1 MKGLDD
7 LIIFLLEEIALSGDH
22 GTSTL
27 EFISYVKAYYNTL
40 SHTNEG
46 QATGGRPTTLVDRKL
61 LEKTW
66 RWLTRHPEIQVGED
80 GRSNRLS
87 LSEVE
92 DQNALEGTAQRETML
107 DNVSA
112 APLLTQSSTPAKY
125 LPNRRTNK
133 SADAS
138 PSVKNAVTPTPSAV
152 ELRMY
157 ASTERRWQAL
167 AGHAFDRERIPRL
180 DFACLSIIAVHKER
194 GILQPELVRISGQ
207 DKRSVPQRTQRLQ
220 DGGYI
225 SKTPVLVNKA
235 HTSKLTLKRY
245 ARDTAER
252 KSGEEKVND
261 ADTVLPAAENSVE
274 NPIDFTAL
282 HRKIFDILRE
292 VKLITVSELK
302 DRIGVTGLKWPMR
315 MLASHLRRLERIGCL
330 KQVRAHPD
338 TEPPSPFLFRCV
350 RYIRDPEGKE
360 WNPVNFRTRD
370 RTNST
375 CVEYNEIGAPSDNE
389 QVYLAEEAR
398 YLAGFSNNQQPKS
411 LKEIERPMPQWS
423 GDSTLSNLLYDI
435 THAAGSK
442 GISTMDLKDQSMG
455 SFIHRPVEHH
465 ISRLVEIWQVSQPL
479 HLRYLSIIRDAALT
493 NGIPHFIHYSFENF
507 KKLVDEGKASWDPVI
522 TVTKEHKEFRSVAAI
537 DAQPD
542 LDENGFPKISNSLFQ
557 GRHNDA
563 SLAECVQGADEK
575 LPLLAA
581 HDPRAVRSKG
591 GDWIIQG
598 YGAKYRY
605 QVPLSRGR
613 PKGTANTSRSEQWP
627 GGRIKR
633 LRKTG
638 GPTNL
643 VVSNL
648 GGRGRQVPVEGF
660 PSGYNRWSLT
670 QKKKLL
676 GSQRAAKRYKKSKLI
691 EEINRRAKGGTD
703 RYEATASVLILA
715 TEQYRGVGL
724 EPPWDVMNEVKSD
737 TLGPLLLAL
746 KSSTQIPFL
755 NTALTARENVS
766 ETLNYKP
773 STVAHSR
780 PLQPVERLLVERS
793 LGSRVQIIQDVPIE
807 DSILAAEHLILS
819 KTMKQDQSDKR
830 ALSQPNKRKRVVA
843 PSVGKAKLVLR
854 NQLTEISPHSLLQ
867 PEGIAGQYLPSCAA
881 HTWPLVLQKSPSDEA
896 QLLKGKEV
904 PEEDVQTKKPKRAYV
919 KQKAFV
925 FDPRIVARSTTS
937 PGHTLHLQSYEQQ
950 LKSIPRPTPG
960 FYVGQEAKLSQPGN
974 RSGIR
979 KSRLAVIK
987 SSRIRDMTFISAQSV
1002 SAPLA
1007 LTQVD
1012 RSQVQH
1018 PAQNIDG
1025 VYRSASL
1032 TPLLREIPST
1042 QSYQQQLESIPRP
1055 TTGIHLGQEAR
1066 LLRSGKRGRPCKSR
1080 LAVFKSPRIRD
1091 MACFFVQDQVAETA
1105 LLDQPRVEHQAQ
1117 NHRGNSMLASQ
1128 HTESNSTSASACPA
1142 LHISSACKTK
1152 SNPDLQ
1158 SSLTPY
1164 GSAHSSSCTSG
1175 MKIGTGRKRKLTI
1188 NDGQLATTSTDA
1200 LALSS
1205 VDMCGASELCDRVAH
1220 DEASPSVKKLQSF
1233 SPLKGNRVSTLASE
1247 SFEIRDHCTPR
1258 IQVPEISISSHPRDQ
1273 PSTNSTKQSD
1283 DDSFTNAHFNW
1294 QHSASAVDDQ
1304 NQFPRGGNINL
1315 NHLPQPQI
1323 LGSQAGM
1330 TESGVEIAQSTQEP
1344 DYHEAYSIEI
1354 SSGSPQLTSTRMIS
1368 SVGEDLTTIRPSRE
1382 LSVTSANDLSLQD
1395 VVGEPAQPN
1404 VKSGVRR
1411 VTLQGGTIAAQRRK
1425 IVMDIVEKC
1434 GGIYPGVP
1442 ELCSPFREQW
1452 HKAGQSGRPETST
1465 LRAAVK
1471 ALCDNG
1477 SLRQLV
1483 FSFKDPRGLVI
1494 TKTMVTKVGIS
1505 PTDRSVIE
1513 MQNTIIGMYPSQYI
1527 PKETGLSDEARDTFW
1542 NIKGHAKMRTV
1553 KDLEV
1558 DINRVQM
1565 KQVPAYIENYGLK
1578 MRSRENRK
1586 AAEERQ
1592 GTILRELMAAG
1603 RLPQSD
1609 GRSALGSI
1617 DTPYARD
1624 RLLSVAKRTMLKK
1637 PQRKVDRLESLKQ
1650 KHARKPEGSSSFA
1663 PTDEQAETDLHPTN
1677 MSSANGTVPGEQSH
1691 AQFKK
1696 HFTEQTKK
1704 RLAELQQGRQQDL
1717 SNRLDFSRMLT
1728 TENFDADL
1736 AAQMLDENLRQMELD
1751 SITESIEVSSPA
1763 RRRPFRPP
1771 RPRGRQECISEQH
1784 KAARPCQKS
1793 GPNSTA
1799 EVLTF
1804 QLSKHALISH
1814 RNSPNSD
1821 LQSPEARQQMYTIM
1835 EPEHFFHPATGTFAV
1850 NFSRWRTVNQIRQR
1864 YHWQGSS
1871 AKDFVDH
1878 VDDLMT
1884 YELKANGLEDA
1895 IYNDWPFINYTFPH
1909 DHRTT
1914 SEQGPSTRTS
1924 WYSKIGGSRGYE
1936 RIASGRSSRS
1946 TSTDPSALP
1955 SLQGSMVPSK
1965 RKRGRSGALE
1975 PLKRRRLTTVAR
1987 LLQHAKPR
1995 VAGDTSGKL
2004 ETSDRSRKKMVIRR
2018 ERVLTADQI
2027 RRILIAVVV
2036 IRTLTGGVDRHIDW
2050 VLVTKVFEPDHDQA
2064 YIQKKWPKVLQA
2076 HKLQAQQLQENFQ
2089 ALFLQAYKD
2098 GLVPPLDY
2106 DDLQAYDWTWL
2117 VNWTIGHIE
2126 TPISGALDLPSQR
2139 DRLDNLFHL
2148 SVGDDNNLHAYYEF
2162 DGGSSILRR
2171 EMELHKKA
2179 WVQSLTNDT
2188 EAVSDAQTETLETVK
2203 TWIRANV
2210 ATKAR
2215 TYNPRSARDKLA
2227 QFDAKLIDQALKE
2240 MLGDRVLITQNKG
2253 RLMPGRNYD
2262 LSEQYLK
2269 PLKKRIEAA
2278 KFLQAPIIKRE
2289 MDKTLAEEGQ
2299 MIVSELAD
2307 DAFMIVMQNMQAH
2320 RRLSLVA
2327 LDPPMKKFGLTDD
2340 GSYKIR
2346 MMDKRKLHFS
2356 VGIRAT
2362 DSYVEGNPLWP
2373 LPKPPLSSQI
2383 EKSMLRIPLWYDING
2398 DVIPELWQ
2406 LALAAT
2412 MSILVMRPGITAR
2425 VLEPSVRTSLALW
2438 EVQMVLDWMVEARA
2452 ATKTDDTYAVEEWWW
2467 MCLDNDFDVERD
2479 AREKEKNSEVWVGQK
2494 EV

>member
-1 MKGLDD
+1 MKGVDD

-46 QATGGRPTTLVDRKL
+46 QSIGGRPPTLVDRKL

-66 RWLTRHPEIQVGED
+66 QWLTRHPEIQVGED

-92 DQNALEGTAQRETML
+92 HQNALNSAAQRETML

-112 APLLTQSSTPAKY
+112 APLPTQPSTPAKC
-125 LPNRRTNK
+125 LPNRRNKK

-138 PSVKNAVTPTPSAV
+138 SSVTNAVTPTPSAV
-152 ELRMY
+152 ELKMY

-180 DFACLSIIAVHKER
+180 DFACLSLIAVHKER

-252 KSGEEKVND
+252 KSGAEKAND

-302 DRIGVTGLKWPMR
+302 DKIGVTGLRWPMR

-338 TEPPSPFLFRCV
+338 TENPSPFLFRCV

-370 RTNST
+370 RTNSI
-375 CVEYNEIGAPSDNE
+375 CVEYNETGAPSDNE
-389 QVYLAEEAR
+389 QDYLAEEAR

-411 LKEIERPMPQWS
+411 LKEIQRPMPQWS

-465 ISRLVEIWQVSQPL
+465 ISRLVEIWQISQPL

-522 TVTKEHKEFRSVAAI
+522 TITKEHKEFRSVAAI

-542 LDENGFPKISNSLFQ
+542 LDENGFPQISNSLFQ

-563 SLAECVQGADEK
+563 SLAECIQGADEK

-581 HDPRAVRSKG
+581 HDPRVVRSKG

-605 QVPLSRGR
+605 QVPLPRGR
-613 PKGTANTSRSEQWP
+613 PKGTANTTRSEQWP
-627 GGRIKR
+627 DGRIKR

-660 PSGYNRWSLT
+660 PPGYNRWSPT
-670 QKKKLL
+670 RKKKLL

-691 EEINRRAKGGTD
+691 EEISRRAKGGTD

-746 KSSTQIPFL
+746 QSSTQIPFL

-766 ETLNYKP
+766 KMLNYKP

-780 PLQPVERLLVERS
+780 PLRPVERLLVERS
-793 LGSRVQIIQDVPIE
+793 LGSRVQIVQDVPIE
-807 DSILAAEHLILS
+807 DSTLAAGHLILS
-819 KTMKQDQSDKR
+819 KTMKQDQSDKG
-830 ALSQPNKRKRVVA
+830 AVSKPNKRKRVVA
-843 PSVGKAKLVLR
+843 PSVGKAKPVRR
-854 NQLTEISPHSLLQ
+854 NQPIEISPRSLSQ

-904 PEEDVQTKKPKRAYV
+904 PEEVVQTKKPKRAHV

-925 FDPRIVARSTTS
+925 FDPCAVAPSTTS
-937 PGHTLHLQSYEQQ
+937 PGQPLHLQFYEQQ

-987 SSRIRDMTFISAQSV
+987 SSRIRDMAFISAQNIT
-1002 SAPLA
+1002 APMA

-1012 RSQVQH
+1012 PSQVQH
-1018 PAQNIDG
+1018 PDQHIDG

-1042 QSYQQQLESIPRP
+1042 QSYQQQLENIPRP
-1055 TTGIHLGQEAR
+1055 TTGVHLGQEAK

-1105 LLDQPRVEHQAQ
+1105 LLDQPRAEHQAQ
-1117 NHRGNSMLASQ
+1117 NHRGNSILASQ
-1128 HTESNSTSASACPA
+1128 YTESNRTSASAWPA
-1142 LHISSACKTK
+1142 LPISSASKTK

-1164 GSAHSSSCTSG
+1164 SSAHSSSCTSS
-1175 MKIGTGRKRKLTI
+1175 MEISTGRKRKRTI
-1188 NDGQLATTSTDA
+1188 NDRPLATTSTDA

-1205 VDMCGASELCDRVAH
+1205 IDLCGASGLSDRVKH

-1233 SPLKGNRVSTLASE
+1233 PPLKGNRISTLASK
-1247 SFEIRDHCTPR
+1247 SFEIRDRCTPG
-1258 IQVPEISISSHPRDQ
+1258 IQEPEISISSL
-1273 PSTNSTKQSD
+1273 
-1283 DDSFTNAHFNW
+1283 
-1294 QHSASAVDDQ
+1294 QHSAPVVDDR
-1304 NQFPRGGNINL
+1304 NGLPKVGNISL
-1315 NHLPQPQI
+1315 DRLPQPQI
-1323 LGSQAGM
+1323 LGSQAGI
-1330 TESGVEIAQSTQEP
+1330 TESGVEIAQLTQAP
-1344 DYHEAYSIEI
+1344 NYHEAYSIEI
-1354 SSGSPQLTSTRMIS
+1354 SSGSPQLTSTRLIS
-1368 SVGEDLTTIRPSRE
+1368 SVGENLTTIQPSRE
-1382 LSVTSANDLSLQD
+1382 PNVTSADDLSLQD
-1395 VVGEPAQPN
+1395 VVDEPAQPN
-1404 VKSGVRR
+1404 IKSGVRR

-1513 MQNTIIGMYPSQYI
+1513 MQNAIIGMYPSQYI

-1542 NIKGHAKMRTV
+1542 NTKGHAKMRTV

-1558 DINRVQM
+1558 DMNRVQM
-1565 KQVPAYIENYGLK
+1565 KQVPAYMENYELR

-1603 RLPQSD
+1603 RLPQSG

-1663 PTDEQAETDLHPTN
+1663 PTDEQAEADLHPTN
-1677 MSSANGTVPGEQSH
+1677 ISSANGTAPGEQSH

-1696 HFTEQTKK
+1696 HFKEQTKK
-1704 RLAELQQGRQQDL
+1704 RLAELQQGRRHDQ
-1717 SNRLDFSRMLT
+1717 SNHLDFSRMLT

-1736 AAQMLDENLRQMELD
+1736 AAQILDENLRQMELD
-1751 SITESIEVSSPA
+1751 SITASIEVPSPV
-1763 RRRPFRPP
+1763 RRRPVRPP
-1771 RPRGRQECISEQH
+1771 RPRGRHECISEQH
-1784 KAARPCQKS
+1784 RDARSYQKS

-1799 EVLTF
+1799 EALTF
-1804 QLSKHALISH
+1804 QLSKHALIPR
-1814 RNSPNSD
+1814 RNTPNSD

-1835 EPEHFFHPATGTFAV
+1835 EPEHFFHPSTGTFAV

-1955 SLQGSMVPSK
+1955 SLQGAMVPTK
-1965 RKRGRSGALE
+1965 RKQGRSEALE

-1987 LLQHAKPR
+1987 LLQHTRPR
-1995 VAGDTSGKL
+1995 VAGNTSRRL
-2004 ETSDRSRKKMVIRR
+2004 ETSDRPRKKMVIRR
-2018 ERVLTADQI
+2018 ERILTADQI

-2117 VNWTIGHIE
+2117 VNWTISHIE

-2162 DGGSSILRR
+2162 DGGSSIVRR
-2171 EMELHKKA
+2171 DTELHKKA

-2215 TYNPRSARDKLA
+2215 TYNPQSARDKLA

-2289 MDKTLAEEGQ
+2289 MDKTLAEEGE

-2320 RRLSLVA
+2320 VRLSLVA

-2373 LPKPPLSSQI
+2373 LPKPPLSSQM

-2406 LALAAT
+2406 LALAAI
-2412 MSILVMRPGITAR
+2412 MSILAMRPGITAR

-2452 ATKTDDTYAVEEWWW
+2452 ATKTDDAYAVEEWWW
-2467 MCLDNDFDVERD
+2467 MCLDNDLDVEKD
-2479 AREKEKNSEVWVGQK
+2479 AREKEKNSEVRVGQN

>member
-1 MKGLDD
+1 MKGVDD
-7 LIIFLLEEIALSGDH
+7 LILFLLEEIALSGDH
-22 GTSTL
+22 GTGTL

-46 QATGGRPTTLVDRKL
+46 QAAGSRPPTLVDRKL

-66 RWLTRHPEIQVGED
+66 QWLTRHPEIQVGED
-80 GRSNRLS
+80 GSSSRLS

-92 DQNALEGTAQRETML
+92 HQNALKGIAQPETIH

-112 APLLTQSSTPAKY
+112 APLLTQ
-125 LPNRRTNK
+125 
-133 SADAS
+133 
-138 PSVKNAVTPTPSAV
+138 PSAVTPTPSAV

-245 ARDTAER
+245 ARDPAER
-252 KSGEEKVND
+252 KNGAEKAND
-261 ADTVLPAAENSVE
+261 PDTVLPAAKNSVE
-274 NPIDFTAL
+274 NPVDFTAL

-302 DRIGVTGLKWPMR
+302 DKIVSVWPMR

-338 TEPPSPFLFRCV
+338 TENPSPFLFRCV

-360 WNPVNFRTRD
+360 WNPVNFRARD

-375 CVEYNEIGAPSDNE
+375 CVEYNETGAPSDNE
-389 QVYLAEEAR
+389 QDYLAEEAR

-435 THAAGSK
+435 THAAGSN

-465 ISRLVEIWQVSQPL
+465 ISRLVEIWQISQPL

-522 TVTKEHKEFRSVAAI
+522 TITKEHKEFRSVAAI

-563 SLAECVQGADEK
+563 SLAECIQGADEK

-598 YGAKYRY
+598 CGAKDRY

-613 PKGTANTSRSEQWP
+613 PKGTANTARSEQWP
-627 GGRIKR
+627 DERIKR
-633 LRKTG
+633 LRKTAG
-638 GPTNL
+638 LSNL

-660 PSGYNRWSLT
+660 PPGYNRWSLT

-691 EEINRRAKGGTD
+691 EEINRRANGGTD

-746 KSSTQIPFL
+746 QTSTQILSL
-755 NTALTARENVS
+755 NTALSARENVS
-766 ETLNYKP
+766 EMLHYKP

-807 DSILAAEHLILS
+807 DSIIAAEHLILS
-819 KTMKQDQSDKR
+819 KTMKQGQSGKR
-830 ALSQPNKRKRVVA
+830 AVSKPNKRNRVVA
-843 PSVGKAKLVLR
+843 PSVGKAKPVRR
-854 NQLTEISPHSLLQ
+854 NQPIEISPSSLSQ

-881 HTWPLVLQKSPSDEA
+881 HTWPLVLPNFLSDET

-904 PEEDVQTKKPKRAYV
+904 FEEVLQTKKPKRAHV

-925 FDPRIVARSTTS
+925 FDPCVVAPDKTS
-937 PGHTLHLQSYEQQ
+937 PGQPLHLQSYEQQ
-950 LKSIPRPTPG
+950 LKGIPRPTPG

-987 SSRIRDMTFISAQSV
+987 SSRIRDMAFISAQNIT
-1002 SAPLA
+1002 APLA
-1007 LTQVD
+1007 LAQVEP
-1012 RSQVQH
+1012 SQVQR
-1018 PAQNIDG
+1018 PDQNIDG

-1042 QSYQQQLESIPRP
+1042 QSYQQQLENIPRP
-1055 TTGIHLGQEAR
+1055 TTGIHLGQEAK
-1066 LLRSGKRGRPCKSR
+1066 LLRSGKRGRPRKSR
-1080 LAVFKSPRIRD
+1080 LVVFKSPRIRD
-1091 MACFFVQDQVAETA
+1091 MACFFVQDQVAEIA
-1105 LLDQPRVEHQAQ
+1105 LPFDQPCVEHHAQ
-1117 NHRGNSMLASQ
+1117 NHRGNSILASQ
-1128 HTESNSTSASACPA
+1128 HTESNSTSASAWPT
-1142 LHISSACKTK
+1142 LHISSASRTK

-1164 GSAHSSSCTSG
+1164 GGAHCSSCTSG
-1175 MKIGTGRKRKLTI
+1175 MKIGTGRKRKRTTS
-1188 NDGQLATTSTDA
+1188 DGPLATTSTDA

-1205 VDMCGASELCDRVAH
+1205 VDMCGASGLSDMVAH

-1233 SPLKGNRVSTLASE
+1233 SPLKGNRISTLASK
-1247 SFEIRDHCTPR
+1247 SFEIRDHCTPV
-1258 IQVPEISISSHPRDQ
+1258 IQVPEIPTSSHPRDQ
-1273 PSTNSTKQSD
+1273 PSTNSTERLD

-1294 QHSASAVDDQ
+1294 QHSASAADDQ
-1304 NQFPRGGNINL
+1304 NQLPKVGNINL

-1323 LGSQAGM
+1323 LASQAGM
-1330 TESGVEIAQSTQEP
+1330 TESGVEIAQSTQQP
-1344 DYHEAYSIEI
+1344 DYHEAYSIES
-1354 SSGSPQLTSTRMIS
+1354 SSGSPQLTSTRLIN

-1382 LSVTSANDLSLQD
+1382 PSVTSANDLSLQD
-1395 VVGEPAQPN
+1395 VVGKLAQPN

-1411 VTLQGGTIAAQRRK
+1411 VTLQGGTIAAQRRR

-1513 MQNTIIGMYPSQYI
+1513 MQNNIIGMYPSQYI

-1542 NIKGHAKMRTV
+1542 TTKGHAKMRTV

-1565 KQVPAYIENYGLK
+1565 KQVPAYIENYELK
-1578 MRSRENRK
+1578 LRSRENRK
-1586 AAEERQ
+1586 AAEEHQ
-1592 GTILRELMAAG
+1592 GTILRELMATG
-1603 RLPQSD
+1603 RLPQSG

-1637 PQRKVDRLESLKQ
+1637 PQRKIDRLESLKQ
-1650 KHARKPEGSSSFA
+1650 KHTRKPEGSSSFA
-1663 PTDEQAETDLHPTN
+1663 PTDRQAEEDLHPTN
-1677 MSSANGTVPGEQSH
+1677 INSTNGTAPGEQSH
-1691 AQFKK
+1691 AQFKR
-1696 HFTEQTKK
+1696 HLTEQTKK
-1704 RLAELQQGRQQDL
+1704 RLAELQQGRRQDL

-1736 AAQMLDENLRQMELD
+1736 AAQMLDEKLRQMELD
-1751 SITESIEVSSPA
+1751 SITASIEVSSLA
-1763 RRRPFRPP
+1763 RRQPFRPP

-1784 KAARPCQKS
+1784 KVARPYQKS

-1799 EVLTF
+1799 EGLTF
-1804 QLSKHALISH
+1804 QLSKYALISR
-1814 RNSPNSD
+1814 RNSPNRD

-1884 YELKANGLEDA
+1884 YELKTNGLEDA

-1946 TSTDPSALP
+1946 TSTDPSVFP
-1955 SLQGSMVPSK
+1955 SLQGAMVPTK
-1965 RKRGRSGALE
+1965 RKRGRSEALE
-1975 PLKRRRLTTVAR
+1975 PLKKRRLTTMAR
-1987 LLQHAKPR
+1987 LLQHARPR
-1995 VAGDTSGKL
+1995 VAGDTLGRL
-2004 ETSDRSRKKMVIRR
+2004 ETSDRSREKMVIRR

-2126 TPISGALDLPSQR
+2126 TPVSGALDLPSQR
-2139 DRLDNLFHL
+2139 GRLDNLFHL
-2148 SVGDDNNLHAYYEF
+2148 SVGDDTNLHAYYEF
-2162 DGGSSILRR
+2162 EGGSSILRR
-2171 EMELHKKA
+2171 ETELHKKA

-2188 EAVSDAQTETLETVK
+2188 EAVSDAQTESLETVK

-2278 KFLQAPIIKRE
+2278 KFLQAPTIKRE
-2289 MDKTLAEEGQ
+2289 MDKTLAEEGE

-2320 RRLSLVA
+2320 GRLSLIA

-2340 GSYKIR
+2340 GSYKVR

-2373 LPKPPLSSQI
+2373 LPKPPLSSQM

-2425 VLEPSVRTSLALW
+2425 VLEQSVRTSLALW
-2438 EVQMVLDWMVEARA
+2438 EVQMVLDWMVKARA
-2452 ATKTDDTYAVEEWWW
+2452 ATKTDDAYAVEEWWW
-2467 MCLDNDFDVERD
+2467 MCLDDGFDVERD
-2479 AREKEKNSEVWVGQK
+2479 GREKENNSEVRVGQK

>member
-1 MKGLDD
+1 M
-7 LIIFLLEEIALSGDH
+7 
-22 GTSTL
+22 
-27 EFISYVKAYYNTL
+27 
-40 SHTNEG
+40 
-46 QATGGRPTTLVDRKL
+46 
-61 LEKTW
+61 
-66 RWLTRHPEIQVGED
+66 
-80 GRSNRLS
+80 
-87 LSEVE
+87 
-92 DQNALEGTAQRETML
+92 
-107 DNVSA
+107 
-112 APLLTQSSTPAKY
+112 
-125 LPNRRTNK
+125 
-133 SADAS
+133 
-138 PSVKNAVTPTPSAV
+138 
-152 ELRMY
+152 
-157 ASTERRWQAL
+157 
-167 AGHAFDRERIPRL
+167 
-180 DFACLSIIAVHKER
+180 
-194 GILQPELVRISGQ
+194 
-207 DKRSVPQRTQRLQ
+207 
-220 DGGYI
+220 
-225 SKTPVLVNKA
+225 
-235 HTSKLTLKRY
+235 
-245 ARDTAER
+245 
-252 KSGEEKVND
+252 
-261 ADTVLPAAENSVE
+261 
-274 NPIDFTAL
+274 
-282 HRKIFDILRE
+282 
-292 VKLITVSELK
+292 
-302 DRIGVTGLKWPMR
+302 
-315 MLASHLRRLERIGCL
+315 
-330 KQVRAHPD
+330 
-338 TEPPSPFLFRCV
+338 
-350 RYIRDPEGKE
+350 
-360 WNPVNFRTRD
+360 
-370 RTNST
+370 
-375 CVEYNEIGAPSDNE
+375 
-389 QVYLAEEAR
+389 
-398 YLAGFSNNQQPKS
+398 
-411 LKEIERPMPQWS
+411 
-423 GDSTLSNLLYDI
+423 
-435 THAAGSK
+435 
-442 GISTMDLKDQSMG
+442 
-455 SFIHRPVEHH
+455 
-465 ISRLVEIWQVSQPL
+465 
-479 HLRYLSIIRDAALT
+479 
-493 NGIPHFIHYSFENF
+493 
-507 KKLVDEGKASWDPVI
+507 
-522 TVTKEHKEFRSVAAI
+522 
-537 DAQPD
+537 
-542 LDENGFPKISNSLFQ
+542 
-557 GRHNDA
+557 
-563 SLAECVQGADEK
+563 
-575 LPLLAA
+575 
-581 HDPRAVRSKG
+581 
-591 GDWIIQG
+591 
-598 YGAKYRY
+598 
-605 QVPLSRGR
+605 
-613 PKGTANTSRSEQWP
+613 
-627 GGRIKR
+627 
-633 LRKTG
+633 
-638 GPTNL
+638 
-643 VVSNL
+643 VSNL
-648 GGRGRQVPVEGF
+648 AGRGRQVPVEGL
-660 PSGYNRWSLT
+660 PPGYNRWSPA

-691 EEINRRAKGGTD
+691 EEIDRRAKGGID

-715 TEQYRGVGL
+715 TEQYRSVGL

-746 KSSTQIPFL
+746 QFSTQVPFL
-755 NTALTARENVS
+755 NTALTAPENIS
-766 ETLNYKP
+766 QMLNYKP
-773 STVAHSR
+773 STVAHGR

-807 DSILAAEHLILS
+807 DSILPAGHLILS

-830 ALSQPNKRKRVVA
+830 ALSNPNKRKRVA
-843 PSVGKAKLVLR
+843 TPAGGKAKPVRR
-854 NQLTEISPHSLLQ
+854 NQPIRILPHSLLQ
-867 PEGIAGQYLPSCAA
+867 PEGIAGQYLPSTAA
-881 HTWPLVLQKSPSDEA
+881 HTWPLFLQKSPSNEA
-896 QLLKGKEV
+896 QLLRGKEV
-904 PEEDVQTKKPKRAYV
+904 PEEGVQTKKPKRAQV
-919 KQKAFV
+919 KQTAFV
-925 FDPRIVARSTTS
+925 FDPCVVAPSTTS

-950 LKSIPRPTPG
+950 LKSIPRPTSG

-974 RSGIR
+974 RSAIR

-987 SSRIRDMTFISAQSV
+987 SSRIRDMAFISTQNTTAL
-1002 SAPLA
+1002 LA
-1007 LTQVD
+1007 LTPVD
-1012 RSQVQH
+1012 RTQVQH
-1018 PAQNIDG
+1018 PDQNIDG
-1025 VYRSASL
+1025 VYRSASP
-1032 TPLLREIPST
+1032 TPLLREM
-1042 QSYQQQLESIPRP
+1042 QSYQQQLENIPRP
-1055 TTGIHLGQEAR
+1055 TTGIYLGQEVK
-1066 LLRSGKRGRPCKSR
+1066 LLRSGKRGRPRKSR
-1080 LAVFKSPRIRD
+1080 LAVFKSPRIRN
-1091 MACFFVQDQVAETA
+1091 MACFFVRDQVAETA
-1105 LLDQPRVEHQAQ
+1105 LPFDQPRVEQQAQ
-1117 NHRGNSMLASQ
+1117 NHRGNSTLASQ
-1128 HTESNSTSASACPA
+1128 HTESDRTSASAWPA
-1142 LHISSACKTK
+1142 LDISSASKTK
-1152 SNPDLQ
+1152 STPDLL

-1164 GSAHSSSCTSG
+1164 GSAHSSSCTFG
-1175 MKIGTGRKRKLTI
+1175 TNIGTGRKRKRTI
-1188 NDGQLATTSTDA
+1188 SDGPLATTSTND
-1200 LALSS
+1200 LTLSS
-1205 VDMCGASELCDRVAH
+1205 VDLFGASELGGRAAH
-1220 DEASPSVKKLQSF
+1220 DEASPSVKKLASLT
-1233 SPLKGNRVSTLASE
+1233 PLKGNRISTLASK
-1247 SFEIRDHCTPR
+1247 SSEIQDHCTPA
-1258 IQVPEISISSHPRDQ
+1258 IQVPEISISSHPRDE
-1273 PSTNSTKQSD
+1273 PSTNSTKRLD
-1283 DDSFTNAHFNW
+1283 HDSFMNAHFNW
-1294 QHSASAVDDQ
+1294 QHSASAADDQ
-1304 NQFPRGGNINL
+1304 NQLPKVRNISL
-1315 NHLPQPQI
+1315 DHLPEPQI
-1323 LGSQAGM
+1323 LGSPAGM

-1354 SSGSPQLTSTRMIS
+1354 SSRSPQLTSTRLSS
-1368 SVGEDLTTIRPSRE
+1368 SVGEDLTTIRPLRE
-1382 LSVTSANDLSLQD
+1382 PSVTAANDLSLQD
-1395 VVGEPAQPN
+1395 LVGEPAQPN

-1494 TKTMVTKVGIS
+1494 TKTMVTKAGIS
-1505 PTDRSVIE
+1505 PTDRNVIE

-1542 NIKGHAKMRTV
+1542 NTKGHAKMRTV

-1558 DINRVQM
+1558 DTNRVQM
-1565 KQVPAYIENYGLK
+1565 KQVPAYIENYELK

-1592 GTILRELMAAG
+1592 AIILRELMAAG
-1603 RLPQSD
+1603 RLPQSG

-1650 KHARKPEGSSSFA
+1650 KYARKPKGPSSFA
-1663 PTDEQAETDLHPTN
+1663 PTDEQAEADLHPTN
-1677 MSSANGTVPGEQSH
+1677 MSSANGTAPAEQSH

-1704 RLAELQQGRQQDL
+1704 RLAELQQGRRPDQ
-1717 SNRLDFSRMLT
+1717 SNHLDFSRMLT

-1751 SITESIEVSSPA
+1751 SITASIEISSPA
-1763 RRRPFRPP
+1763 RRRPVRPP

-1784 KAARPCQKS
+1784 KAAGPYQKS

-1804 QLSKHALISH
+1804 QLSKHALIPR

-1821 LQSPEARQQMYTIM
+1821 LHSPEARQQLYTIM

-1850 NFSRWRTVNQIRQR
+1850 NFSRWGTVNQIRQR

-1914 SEQGPSTRTS
+1914 GEQGPSTRTS

-1936 RIASGRSSRS
+1936 RIASGRSARS
-1946 TSTDPSALP
+1946 TFTDPSALP
-1955 SLQGSMVPSK
+1955 SLQGAMVPTK
-1965 RKRGRSGALE
+1965 RKRGRSEALE

-1987 LLQHAKPR
+1987 LLQHARPR
-1995 VAGDTSGKL
+1995 EAGDTSRRL
-2004 ETSDRSRKKMVIRR
+2004 ETSDRSRKKMIIRR

-2126 TPISGALDLPSQR
+2126 APISGALDLPSQR
-2139 DRLDNLFHL
+2139 DRLDNMFHL
-2148 SVGDDNNLHAYYEF
+2148 SVGDDTNLHAYYEF

-2171 EMELHKKA
+2171 ETELHKKA
-2179 WVQSLTNDT
+2179 WVQSLTNNT

-2215 TYNPRSARDKLA
+2215 TYNPQSARDKLA

-2278 KFLQAPIIKRE
+2278 RFLQAPTIKRE
-2289 MDKTLAEEGQ
+2289 MDKTLAEEGE

-2307 DAFMIVMQNMQAH
+2307 DAFMMVMQNMQAH
-2320 RRLSLVA
+2320 GRLSLVA

-2346 MMDKRKLHFS
+2346 MMDKRKFHFS

-2373 LPKPPLSSQI
+2373 LPKPPLTSHM

-2438 EVQMVLDWMVEARA
+2438 EVHMLLDWMVEARA
-2452 ATKTDDTYAVEEWWW
+2452 ASKTNDAYVVEEWWW

-2479 AREKEKNSEVWVGQK
+2479 AREKEKNSEVTVGQE